1 MAVQQLLTDQD
12 FIQYVV
18 ENMTDKFI
26 FSWDAENT
34 YTTHNTEKV
43 ATILRVLLENRTV
56 DKLITIN
63 RRPPSITTP
72 RRQIYLKNF
81 RMMGDPPNS
90 IIENKAL
97 DLFYSKRCAVLRPFV
112 MEDPKRQITYIYE
125 EVPDYLWLSTITT
138 MRFISDVF
146 KEQPLSQD
154 EIAMLKALSEEDF
167 SLANQAI
174 DSFYHRHNI
183 YEFRNRKKVYA
194 FLTQDN
200 DNKCKNL
207 EDSIK
212 GVNSAIKSD
221 FQRIIELQERIK
233 RREQELVGLN
243 AEYNRLA
250 LSPDTREN
258 KADEI
263 MNFLKENQYVISL
276 KPIGDRDFKV
286 CINTFLDDYNYD
298 SIEIAVNNKRSVL
311 YQSNYLKKTYG
322 TDLLSK
328 FYRKLFLSGE
338 YKIHSHSEWTIG
350 TSSLMISPLQ
360 ISIVDSGG
368 VMLNPHLAVHT
379 CLGAFRDDFKEEI
392 KNFDI
397 IGILMTMILS
407 SKAIN
412 VEEQVSFHYVLDWLF
427 IDLFESETIYDVKQ
441 KISITPHQLMDIC
454 EEEKL
459 NEN

>member
-1 MAVQQLLTDQD
+1 MAVQQLLTNQD
-12 FIQYVV
+12 FIQYVI
-18 ENMTDKFI
+18 ENMKDKLI
-26 FSWDAENT
+26 FPWDAENT
-34 YTTHNTEKV
+34 YTTLNTQKV
-43 ATILRVLLENRTV
+43 ATILRVLLENRTL
-56 DKLITIN
+56 DKIITIN
-63 RRPPSITTP
+63 RRPDSIATQ
-72 RRQIYLKNF
+72 RRQLHFKNSKRMIDLPNDF
-81 RMMGDPPNS
+81 R
-90 IIENKAL
+90 ENKAL
-97 DLFYSKRCAVLRPFV
+97 NLFYSKRCAVLKPFV
-112 MEDPKRQITYIYE
+112 MELPEMQITCIYE
-125 EVPDYLWLSTITT
+125 DVPDYLWLSTITT
-138 MRFISDVF
+138 MRFISDIF

-167 SLANQAI
+167 SLVNQAI
-174 DSFYHRHNI
+174 DSFYRRHNI
-183 YEFRNRKKVYA
+183 DEFRNRKRVYA

-200 DNKCKNL
+200 DHACKIL
-207 EDSIK
+207 ENSIK
-212 GVNSAIKSD
+212 DVNSAIKNS
-221 FQRIIELQERIK
+221 FQKVIDLQNTIK
-233 RREQELVGLN
+233 KYEQQLAGLN

-276 KPIGDRDFKV
+276 EPIGDRDFKV

-322 TDLLSK
+322 IDLLSK

-350 TSSLMISPLQ
+350 TSPLMIAPLK
-360 ISIVDSGG
+360 ISIVDSGE

-379 CLGAFRDDFKEEI
+379 CLGAFKDDFKEEI

-427 IDLFESETIYDVKQ
+427 IDLFESKTIYDVKQ
-441 KISITPHQLMDIC
+441 KNSITPHQLMDIC

>member
-1 MAVQQLLTDQD
+1 MAVQQLLTNED

-18 ENMTDKFI
+18 ENMKDKLI
-26 FSWDAENT
+26 FHRDAENT
-34 YTTHNTEKV
+34 EKV
-43 ATILRVLLENRTV
+43 VTILRVLLENRTV
-56 DKLITIN
+56 DKLIVIN
-63 RRPPSITTP
+63 RRPDPIVAQ
-72 RRQIYLKNF
+72 RRQIHFKISK
-81 RMMGDPPNS
+81 RMIDLPNDF
-90 IIENKAL
+90 IENKAL
-97 DLFYSKRCAVLRPFV
+97 DLFYSKRCAVLKPFV
-112 MEDPKRQITYIYE
+112 MESPEMQITCIYE
-125 EVPDYLWLSTITT
+125 DVPDYLWLSTITT
-138 MRFISDVF
+138 MRFIADIF

-167 SLANQAI
+167 SLVNQAI

-183 YEFRNRKKVYA
+183 DEFRKRKKVYA

-200 DNKCKNL
+200 DDMCKDL
-207 EDSIK
+207 EYSIESVNSSIK
-212 GVNSAIKSD
+212 NASRTIIDLQNKIKKYEV
-221 FQRIIELQERIK
+221 QLA
-233 RREQELVGLN
+233 GLH

-250 LSPDTREN
+250 LSPSTREN

-263 MNFLKENQYVISL
+263 MNFLKENQHVISL
-276 KPIGDRDFKV
+276 KSIGGGSFKV
-286 CINTFLDDYNYD
+286 CVNAFLDDYNYD
-298 SIEIAVNNKRSVL
+298 SIEIAVNNKKSVL

-322 TDLLSK
+322 IDLLSK
-328 FYRKLFLSGE
+328 FYKKLFLSGE
-338 YKIHSHSEWTIG
+338 YKIHSYSEW
-350 TSSLMISPLQ
+350 MIKTNTSPLTIFPLE
-360 ISIVDSGG
+360 ISICSSGG

-441 KISITPHQLMDIC
+441 KNSITPHQLMDIC